1 MQDGRYFIFEDRLAV
16 ARNPDGEV
24 AAEKRRG
31 EAALLPPPAC
41 ARRETEHG
49 GDENTA
55 FRARTQ
61 SPASLSVLHTAGE
74 ADSEVDTEAV
84 PAGECL
90 RCR

>member
-1 MQDGRYFIFEDRLAV
+1 MFGGRFAA
-16 ARNPDGEV
+16 ARNSDGEI

-31 EAALLPPPAC
+31 EAALLPPPAH
-41 ARRETEHG
+41 ARREAEHG
-49 GDENTA
+49 SDEDTA

>member
-1 MQDGRYFIFEDRLAV
+1 MLDDRPAA
-16 ARNPDGEV
+16 ARNFDGEV

-31 EAALLPPPAC
+31 EAALLPPPAH
-41 ARRETEHG
+41 ARREAEHG
-49 GDENTA
+49 GDEDTA

-61 SPASLSVLHTAGE
+61 SPASLSVLYTAGE